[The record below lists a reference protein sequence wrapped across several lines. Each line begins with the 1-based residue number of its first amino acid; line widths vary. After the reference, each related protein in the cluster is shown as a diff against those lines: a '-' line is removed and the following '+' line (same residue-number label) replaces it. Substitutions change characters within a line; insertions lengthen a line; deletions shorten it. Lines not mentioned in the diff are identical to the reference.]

1 MPHIVSFGSL
11 PYSTIVLLFFI
22 TYSASKVEVVVVSG
36 DGAGTTVTMS
46 DTKASSWACSPAAI
60 STLQRKLK
68 KYNDEQ

>member
-1 MPHIVSFGSL
+1 M
-11 PYSTIVLLFFI
+11 
-22 TYSASKVEVVVVSG
+22 EVVVVSG

-68 KYNDEQ
+68 NITMNNRLVVKISLPNC